1 MSAAF
6 AAHFGPWA
14 VIAGASEGLG
24 AAFAH
29 RLASYG
35 ISLVLIA
42 RREEPLQELSNKLKA
57 EYGIATLTL
66 SLDIA
71 SDAAVEKFSTATT
84 SLDIGLLVFNAA
96 AASICEF
103 SDATPEALDKIV
115 ALNCS
120 GLVRIV
126 RCMVPR
132 LLAREC
138 GAGLLLMSSMSGF
151 RGHACAATYAASKA
165 FTTSFAE
172 GLWAELEPQGV
183 TVRVCAAGAIL
194 TPNFMSVT
202 PEHKRGAS
210 FPMTPERVADD
221 ALRSLER
228 DSRRGALVI
237 PGWINW
243 FAAFLMSRLLCSSL
257 AVWLMSKNLREIY
270 NLPQKKRQS

>member
-1 MSAAF
+1 
-6 AAHFGPWA
+6 
-14 VIAGASEGLG
+14 
-24 AAFAH
+24 
-29 RLASYG
+29 
-35 ISLVLIA
+35 
-42 RREEPLQELSNKLKA
+42 
-57 EYGIATLTL
+57 
-66 SLDIA
+66 
-71 SDAAVEKFSTATT
+71 
-84 SLDIGLLVFNAA
+84 
-96 AASICEF
+96 
-103 SDATPEALDKIV
+103 
-115 ALNCS
+115 
-120 GLVRIV
+120 
-126 RCMVPR
+126 
-132 LLAREC
+132 
-138 GAGLLLMSSMSGF
+138 MSSMSGF

-202 PEHKRGAS
+202 PEHKRSAS

-228 DSRRGALVI
+228 DGRRGAIVI